1 MPRKLG
7 RGSTQARNPVGAG
20 HVRTPTQ
27 NHRKQWPDIALSGF
41 GRSIEKQ
48 LGRNA
53 PGILAMIS
61 EDKHFLIRYVR
72 LLVPCRQVKQ
82 RAADARGD
90 LSSQTTTR
98 RA

>member
-1 MPRKLG
+1 M
-7 RGSTQARNPVGAG
+7 GAG
-20 HVRTPTQ
+20 HVRTLTQ
-27 NHRKQWPDIALSGF
+27 NPPKRLPDIALSGC
-41 GRSIEKQ
+41 GSSIENHTPVW
-48 LGRNA
+48 NA
-53 PGILAMIS
+53 PGILAMLA

-72 LLVPCRQVKQ
+72 LLVPCRQVEP